1 MGILVTGASGFTGR
15 ALCAALH
22 AQGHTVYGLSQRMPA
37 ATPWQAY
44 ACDLRHSASIDEL
57 LQQLR
62 PRAVVHLA
70 ARSFVDDS
78 DYLGFYDHN
87 VVASSHLFEAA
98 RRHGVQRVIAASSA
112 NVYGVP
118 ATHDLPLSESAPL
131 QPVNHYGASKLAM
144 EHIARTYADDF
155 ALTITR
161 PFNYTGLG
169 QAAYFLIPKLA
180 AHFAQRK
187 PTINLGNLDVARD
200 YTSIADVVHAY
211 QLLLDCDAAAGR
223 TVNICSGQ
231 VYSLQQLLDLFTQ
244 LSGHQLHVHSQ
255 SQFVR
260 RHDIAVLSGDYTLL
274 HQLCGWQPRQS
285 IPDLLQSML

>member
-22 AQGHTVYGLSQRMPA
+22 AQGQTVYGLSQRMPA
-37 ATPWQAY
+37 VTPWHSY
-44 ACDLRHSASIDEL
+44 ACDLRHSAHVDEL
-57 LQQLR
+57 MQQLR
-62 PRAVVHLA
+62 PHALVHLA

-87 VVASSHLFEAA
+87 VVATTHLLEAA
-98 RRHGVQRVIAASSA
+98 RCHGVQRVLVASSA

-118 ATHDLPLSESAPL
+118 AADALPLSESAPL

-144 EHIARTYADDF
+144 EHIARTYAEDF

-161 PFNYTGLG
+161 PFNYTGPG

-187 PTINLGNLDVARD
+187 PSINLGNLDIARD
-200 YTSIADVVHAY
+200 YTSIDDVVQAY
-211 QLLLDCDAAAGR
+211 LMLLDCEAAAGH
-223 TVNICSGQ
+223 TVNICSGR
-231 VYSLQQLLDLFTQ
+231 VSSLQQLLDLFTQ
-244 LSGHQLHVHSQ
+244 LSGHQLQVHSQ
-255 SQFVR
+255 AQFVR
-260 RHDIAVLSGDYTLL
+260 RHDIAVLSGDYSLL